1 MYLDHAATTPVR
13 PEVLAA
19 MLPYFSQEWG
29 NPSSLYGPG
38 RRAAQ
43 AVAHARDTVAD
54 IFGCA
59 REEVVFTGSG
69 SEGANLAIKGVA
81 LAAAASGK
89 RHLITSRVEHHAVLD
104 TGRWLARHAGFDLT
118 EIDVDEYG
126 EIDLG
131 RLERSITEQTALV
144 SVMYANNEVG
154 TLQPLEDVVRIA
166 HARGVPVHTDA
177 VQAAGHLSL
186 DVETLGVDLMSIA
199 AHKFY
204 GPKGVGALYVRR
216 GTRLLPQT
224 QGGGQERGRR
234 SGTENVAGVV
244 GLAEALAIAQ
254 DERLSSGPGL
264 RALAG
269 RMLAELPERVD
280 RCRVTG
286 HPTRRLPGH
295 ASFVFE
301 GIEIASVLLGLD
313 RCDMWASS
321 GSACTSASSEP
332 SHVLVAMGVPREWVF
347 GALRLTF
354 GLEQQSRVAGSV
366 VEALLEAIPP
376 LVDSARPRVM
386 AEIGSP
392 AACATPP
399 DFMRTGLGFS
409 ERSQRSEA
417 GDFGGLSE

>member
-1 MYLDHAATTPVR
+1 MYVDHAATTPVR

-19 MLPYFSQEWG
+19 MLPFFSQEWG

-38 RRAAQ
+38 RRAAH
-43 AVAHARDTVAD
+43 AVNHARDTVAD

-69 SEGANLAIKGVA
+69 SEGANLAIKGLA

-104 TGRWLARHAGFDLT
+104 TCRWLATHAGFELT
-118 EIDVDEYG
+118 EIDVDAFG
-126 EIDLG
+126 EIDLDH
-131 RLERSITEQTALV
+131 LSRSITDQTALV

-154 TLQPLEDVVRIA
+154 TIQPLHDVVRIA

-186 DVETLGVDLMSIA
+186 DVEMLGVDLMSIA

-204 GPKGVGALYVRR
+204 GPKGAGALYVRR

-244 GLAEALAIAQ
+244 GLAEALALAQ
-254 DERLSSGPGL
+254 EDRSSTGPRLQGL
-264 RALAG
+264 ASRILS
-269 RMLAELPERVD
+269 ELPERVEG
-280 RCRVTG
+280 CRVTG

-301 GIEIASVLLGLD
+301 GVEIASVLLGLD
-313 RCDMWASS
+313 RRDIWASS

-332 SHVLVAMGVPREWVF
+332 SHVLVAMGVSREWVF

-354 GLEQQSRVAGSV
+354 GLDSLEPGPV
-366 VEALLEAIPP
+366 VETLLEAIPP
-376 LVDSARPRVM
+376 LVVGARHGVM
-386 AEIGSP
+386 TAV
-392 AACATPP
+392 
-399 DFMRTGLGFS
+399 
-409 ERSQRSEA
+409 
-417 GDFGGLSE
+417 